1 MTLISLCQ
9 FFTCHFGFLTHKSSF
24 DHTRHHV
31 SLVIRRFVNRGI
43 YPPYTSARASTHDLE
58 FLLSVHALAIH
69 FDAPK
74 YLARSFKHCT
84 VAAYHVYRLMSSL
97 MSSCS
102 CQQAMPHH
110 ISPCRHQCH
119 VCPHQLHVSIH
130 TTSSVTNQIYELTY
144 TNLDI
149 AGHCLTMDRWLLNKS
164 KKNFQKAYLAYFFH
178 LDSDFRPYFFILSSE
193 IA

>member
-84 VAAYHVYRLMSSL
+84 VPAYHVYRLMSSL
-97 MSSCS
+97 MSTGHAS
-102 CQQAMPHH
+102 
-110 ISPCRHQCH
+110 
-119 VCPHQLHVSIH
+119 PHQPLSTSMPRLSTSTPCQYSHHVISYQPDLW
-130 TTSSVTNQIYELTY
+130 TDLYQPGY
-144 TNLDI
+144 
-149 AGHCLTMDRWLLNKS
+149 CWPLLNHGPLT
-164 KKNFQKAYLAYFFH
+164 F
-178 LDSDFRPYFFILSSE
+178 E
-193 IA
+193 